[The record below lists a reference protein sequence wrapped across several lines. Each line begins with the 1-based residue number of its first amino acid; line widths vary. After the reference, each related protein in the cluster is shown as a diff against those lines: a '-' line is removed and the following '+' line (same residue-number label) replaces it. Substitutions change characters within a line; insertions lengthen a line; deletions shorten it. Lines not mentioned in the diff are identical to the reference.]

1 MTATTPGVGAKAP
14 RWAGWAA
21 IGFAVLFVVGTL
33 LLDTP
38 EGDAS
43 VAEWQ
48 DYFEDSGNR
57 MAVIF
62 HGYAWALAG
71 IALIVFLTAARTRL
85 RAAEWVGSLAYVSGL
100 VFSTLVLLAAGVT
113 SCVALAVEFVDFPT
127 DGAGEFARYFESIG
141 FATLLMG
148 GMFAAGIFLVTAA
161 IAFRRGGDI
170 PGWVAILGYIF
181 GVIVFVLG
189 IFFIPLALVVLW
201 MLIVGIV
208 LLVRGRSAA
217 ATTA

>member
-1 MTATTPGVGAKAP
+1 MTATTPSAGAKAP

-43 VAEWQ
+43 AAEWQ
-48 DYFEDSGNR
+48 NYLGDSGNR
-57 MAVIF
+57 TSLIV
-62 HGYAWALAG
+62 HGYAWALAA
-71 IALIVFLTAARTRL
+71 IALIVFLSASRERL
-85 RAAEWVGSLAYVSGL
+85 RAAGDWIGSLSYASGL
-100 VFSTLVLLAAGVT
+100 VYATFLILAAGVT
-113 SCVALAVEFVDFPT
+113 SAVALAIEFADYPT
-127 DGAGEFARYFESIG
+127 DAAGEFARYFEAIAFS
-141 FATLLMG
+141 TVLVG

-161 IAFRRGGDI
+161 ISFRRGGDI

-181 GVIVFVLG
+181 GVIVFLLG
-189 IFFIPLALVVLW
+189 VFFLPQALIVLW

-208 LLVRGRSAA
+208 FLVRGQST
-217 ATTA
+217 ATA